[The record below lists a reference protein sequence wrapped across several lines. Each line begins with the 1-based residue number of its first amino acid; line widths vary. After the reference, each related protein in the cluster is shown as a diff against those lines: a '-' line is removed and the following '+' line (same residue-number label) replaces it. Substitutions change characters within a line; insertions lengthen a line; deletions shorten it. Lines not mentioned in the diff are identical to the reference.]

1 MNEVFI
7 MDAAIVTALG
17 GSVDATWAALRAGD
31 SAVRPIT
38 RFQTGRLE
46 FHDGACVGDLARNG
60 ENIVCALMAKALEHL
75 KPISPDTRVIW
86 TGIKGDAQ
94 HVESRAGGG
103 EGTEMY
109 LPHHYRHWVSRRLGL
124 SDGGWEVNAAC
135 TSSTV
140 GMAIGAQMIA
150 DGECSSILVCG
161 ADTVSRFTFTG
172 FSALRGLSA
181 ATCRPFDLARD
192 GLCLGDG
199 AAAVLLA
206 GPQTAGRMGGQP
218 LARLTGWGI
227 ANDANHIT
235 GPAKNGSG
243 LISAIRS
250 ALGQARI
257 SPGAV
262 EAFCPHGTG
271 TPYNDAMELTA
282 IESVFGSRRFPVF
295 SVKGSIGHT
304 LGAAGA
310 VEAAIAIRAMNEGIA
325 PPTVG
330 LINPEERAVGR
341 ACGAE
346 QPLPGNNILKSN
358 SGFGGCNAALMFQR
372 V

>member
-1 MNEVFI
+1 MSEVFV

-17 GSVDATWAALRAGD
+17 GSVDATWAALRAGG

-38 RFQTGRLE
+38 RFQTDQLE
-46 FHDGACVGDLARNG
+46 FHDGACVEDLARND
-60 ENIVCALMAKALEHL
+60 ENVICALMAKTLEQL
-75 KPISPDTRVIW
+75 VPLPADTQVIW

-94 HVESRAGGG
+94 YIEGRAVGG
-103 EGTEMY
+103 EGTELY
-109 LPHHYRHWVSRRLGL
+109 LPHHYRRWVSRHLGL
-124 SDGGWEVNAAC
+124 ADKGWEVNAAC

-140 GMAIGAQMIA
+140 GMAIGAGMIA
-150 DGECSSILVCG
+150 DGECSSVLVCG

-172 FSALRGLSA
+172 FSALRGLSP
-181 ATCRPFDLARD
+181 TKCRPFDAARD

-199 AAAVLLA
+199 AAAVLLTD
-206 GPQTAGRMGGQP
+206 GKTATNIGNRP
-218 LARLTGWGI
+218 LSKLTGWGI

-243 LISAIRS
+243 LISAIQS
-250 ALGQARI
+250 ALGQAGV
-257 SPGAV
+257 SPDAV

-282 IESVFGSRRFPVF
+282 LESVFGSRRFPLF

-310 VEAAIAIRAMNEGIA
+310 VETAIAIRAMHAGVV

-330 LINPEERAVGR
+330 LLNPEERALGR
-341 ACGAE
+341 ASGAE
-346 QPLPGNNILKSN
+346 QPFPGNNILKSN
-358 SGFGGCNAALMFQR
+358 SGFGGCNAALLFER

>member
-1 MNEVFI
+1 MNEVFV

-31 SAVRPIT
+31 SAVRPVT

-46 FHDGACVGDLARNG
+46 FHDGACVEDLARDG
-60 ENIVCALMAKALEHL
+60 ENIVCALMAKALEQL
-75 KPISPDTRVIW
+75 GPVPSDTRVIW

-94 HVESRAGGG
+94 YVESRAGGG
-103 EGTEMY
+103 EGTELY
-109 LPHHYRHWVSRRLGL
+109 LPHHYRQWVSHLLGL
-124 SDGGWEVNAAC
+124 SDEGWEVNAAC

-140 GMAIGAQMIA
+140 GMAIGARMIA
-150 DGECSSILVCG
+150 DGECSSVLVCG

-181 ATCRPFDLARD
+181 TTCRPFDVARN

-199 AAAVLLA
+199 AAAVLLT
-206 GPQTAGRMGGQP
+206 GPQTAGNIGGRP
-218 LARLTGWGI
+218 LAKLTGWGI

-243 LISAIRS
+243 LISAIQS

-257 SPGAV
+257 SPDAV

-282 IESVFGSRRFPVF
+282 LESVFGSRRFPLF

-325 PPTVG
+325 PPTAG
-330 LINPEERAVGR
+330 LINPEERAAGR
-341 ACGAE
+341 ACAAE
-346 QPLPGNNILKSN
+346 QPFAGNNILKSN
-358 SGFGGCNAALMFQR
+358 SGFGGCNAALMFER

>member
-1 MNEVFI
+1 MNEVFV

-17 GSVDATWAALRAGD
+17 GSVDATWTALRAGV

-38 RFQTGRLE
+38 RFQTDRLE
-46 FHDGACVGDLARNG
+46 FHDGACVEGLAPGG
-60 ENIVCALMAKALEHL
+60 ENIVCALMAMALEQL
-75 KPISPDTRVIW
+75 KPIPNDTRVIW

-94 HVESRAGGG
+94 HVESKAGGG
-103 EGTEMY
+103 GGMDLF
-109 LPHHYRHWVSRRLGL
+109 LPNHYRQWVSRRLGL
-124 SDGGWEVNAAC
+124 ANEGWEVNAAC

-140 GMAIGAQMIA
+140 GMAIGARMIA
-150 DGECSSILVCG
+150 DGECSSVLVCG

-172 FSALRGLSA
+172 FSALRGLSPGK
-181 ATCRPFDLARD
+181 CRPFDAARD

-199 AAAVLLA
+199 AAAVLLTD
-206 GPQTAGRMGGQP
+206 PQIAKRLGSGP
-218 LARLTGWGI
+218 LAKLTGWGI

-243 LISAIRS
+243 LISAINS
-250 ALGQARI
+250 ALGQAGI
-257 SPGAV
+257 SPDAV

-282 IESVFGSRRFPVF
+282 LESVFGSRRFPLF

-304 LGAAGA
+304 LGPAGA
-310 VEAAIAIRAMNEGIA
+310 VETAIAVRAMNEGIA
-325 PPTVG
+325 PPTAG

-341 ACGAE
+341 ARGAE
-346 QPLPGNNILKSN
+346 QPFPGNNILKSN
-358 SGFGGCNAALMFQR
+358 SGFGGCNAALMFER
-372 V
+372 A

>member
-1 MNEVFI
+1 MNDVFV

-17 GSVDATWAALRAGD
+17 GSVDATWAALRAGN
-31 SAVRPIT
+31 SAVRPIA
-38 RFQTGRLE
+38 RFHTGDLE
-46 FHDGACVGDLARNG
+46 FHDGACIADLASTD
-60 ENIVCALMAKALEHL
+60 ENIVCALMAKALEQL
-75 KPISPDTRVIW
+75 APVPADTRVIW

-94 HVESRAGGG
+94 YIESRAGGG
-103 EGTEMY
+103 EGTRLY
-109 LPHHYRHWVSRRLGL
+109 LPHQYRQWVSRFLGI
-124 SDGGWEVNAAC
+124 SEEGCEVNAAC

-140 GMAIGAQMIA
+140 GMAIGARMIA
-150 DGECSSILVCG
+150 EGECSSVLVCG

-181 ATCRPFDLARD
+181 TTCRPFDAARD

-199 AAAVLLA
+199 AAAVLLTD
-206 GPQTAGRMGGQP
+206 PKTAANTGGRP
-218 LARLTGWGI
+218 LAKLTGWGI

-243 LISAIRS
+243 LISAIQS
-250 ALGQARI
+250 ALGQAGV

-262 EAFCPHGTG
+262 EAFFPHGTG

-282 IESVFGSRRFPVF
+282 LESVFGSRRFPLF
-295 SVKGSIGHT
+295 SVKGGIGHT

-330 LINPEERAVGR
+330 LIHPEERAAGR
-341 ACGAE
+341 AGGVE
-346 QPLPGNNILKSN
+346 QPFPGNNILKSN
-358 SGFGGCNAALMFQR
+358 SGFGGCNAALMFER
-372 V
+372 A